1 MSWFSE
7 SRYLFLAKSKINHIF
22 TNLGPPDSK
31 CVGWTKNL
39 PRNIVLWV
47 ATQAKSG
54 ECWGNVGVGP
64 LKFNHWD
71 KGWWHKQYWTRLVIQ
86 KQSGSGEK
94 KGKKSISRK
103 MQWILCSVTL
113 LVLLQKG
120 RILWEL
126 IYLKSVS
133 RLSHRRYHGVLL
145 WNGVTIDWLSVDTW
159 FGICSAHDAWHFE
172 SLHCDW
178 ATCYQQLQK
187 VLCSFL
193 SAIFFFLFF

>member
-7 SRYLFLAKSKINHIF
+7 SRYLFLARSKINHIF

-47 ATQAKSG
+47 AKQAKSG

-71 KGWWHKQYWTRLVIQ
+71 KGWWHKQYWTRLVIE
-86 KQSGSGEK
+86 KQSGSGGK
-94 KGKKSISRK
+94 KGKKNISRE

-113 LVLLQKG
+113 LLLLQKG

-126 IYLKSVS
+126 I
-133 RLSHRRYHGVLL
+133 
-145 WNGVTIDWLSVDTW
+145 
-159 FGICSAHDAWHFE
+159 GICTAHGAWHFE

-178 ATCYQQLQK
+178 AACYQQLQK

-193 SAIFFFLFF
+193 SAIFFFFVFLLIPLYLICSLY